1 MASQL
6 KEENE
11 IKIFI
16 LYLLDKIGYPLDYPS
31 IGSIMMQDGVVNF
44 FDFAQCFFALVDAGH
59 IREIIVDDDNGSA
72 EEENGKADTEDK
84 KTAKYTAEKA
94 GGGRADTASG
104 ESDKPNGTSDPS
116 DPSETAEAA
125 DDEEDTEPGAT
136 VLYEVTDTGR
146 QVARVL
152 SDNLMVAVREKGYR
166 SALRHLSFAKKGAYI
181 DSSYKPAGEGFT
193 VNCSIK
199 QKNGV
204 ILDLNV
210 HADSEY
216 QLNRMLRNFNDR
228 PEVIFRGIVALLSG
242 DVNYLFEQ

>member
-31 IGSIMMQDGVVNF
+31 IGSIMMQDGIVNF

-59 IREIIVDDDNGSA
+59 IREIVLEDDNDNAENTVASD
-72 EEENGKADTEDK
+72 EEEDV
-84 KTAKYTAEKA
+84 
-94 GGGRADTASG
+94 
-104 ESDKPNGTSDPS
+104 
-116 DPSETAEAA
+116 
-125 DDEEDTEPGAT
+125 EPGAT

-146 QVARVL
+146 EVARVL

-181 DSSYKPAGEGFT
+181 NHSYKPDGEGYLI
-193 VNCSIK
+193 NCSIK
-199 QKNGV
+199 QKSGV
-204 ILDLNV
+204 LLDLNI

-216 QLNRMLRNFNDR
+216 QLKRMLDNFSER

>member
-31 IGSIMMQDGVVNF
+31 IGSIMMQDGIVNF

-59 IREIIVDDDNGSA
+59 IREIVVEDENADPASA
-72 EEENGKADTEDK
+72 EQTDLA
-84 KTAKYTAEKA
+84 
-94 GGGRADTASG
+94 
-104 ESDKPNGTSDPS
+104 
-116 DPSETAEAA
+116 
-125 DDEEDTEPGAT
+125 DEEDMEPGAT

-146 QVARVL
+146 EVARVL

-166 SALRHLSFAKKGAYI
+166 SALRHLSFARKGAYI
-181 DSSYKPAGEGFT
+181 DTSYRPDGEGYLI
-193 VNCSIK
+193 NCSIK
-199 QKNGV
+199 HKGGV
-204 ILDLNV
+204 LLDLNV

-216 QLNRMLRNFNDR
+216 QLKRMLDNFSGR
-228 PEVIFRGIVALLSG
+228 PEVVFRGIVALLSG

>member
-31 IGSIMMQDGVVNF
+31 IGSIMMQDGIVNF

-59 IREIIVDDDNGSA
+59 IREIVLEDDNTESTA
-72 EEENGKADTEDK
+72 PSDEEEDV
-84 KTAKYTAEKA
+84 
-94 GGGRADTASG
+94 
-104 ESDKPNGTSDPS
+104 
-116 DPSETAEAA
+116 
-125 DDEEDTEPGAT
+125 EPGAT

-146 QVARVL
+146 EVARVL

-181 DSSYKPAGEGFT
+181 NHSYKPDGEGYLI
-193 VNCSIK
+193 NCSIK
-199 QKNGV
+199 QKSGV
-204 ILDLNV
+204 LLDLNI

-216 QLNRMLRNFNDR
+216 QLKRMLDNFSER

>member
-1 MASQL
+1 MASQI

-31 IGSIMMQDGVVNF
+31 IGSIMMQDGIVNF
-44 FDFAQCFFALVDAGH
+44 FDFAQCFWALVDAGH
-59 IREIIVDDDNGSA
+59 IRQIVT
-72 EEENGKADTEDK
+72 ENNETD
-84 KTAKYTAEKA
+84 
-94 GGGRADTASG
+94 G
-104 ESDKPNGTSDPS
+104 E
-116 DPSETAEAA
+116 A
-125 DDEEDTEPGAT
+125 DDTDDIDETDEPEPGTT

-146 QVARVL
+146 EVARVL

-166 SALRHLSFAKKGAYI
+166 SALRHLSFARMGAYI
-181 DSSYKPAGEGFT
+181 DQSYKPDGDGFL

-199 QKNGV
+199 QRGGV
-204 ILDLNV
+204 LLDLNV

-216 QLNRMLRNFNDR
+216 QLKRMLENFSER
-228 PEVIFRGIVALLSG
+228 PEVVFRGIVALLSG

>member
-31 IGSIMMQDGVVNF
+31 IGSIMMQDGIVNF

-59 IREIIVDDDNGSA
+59 IREIVLEDDNDNDENTVASD
-72 EEENGKADTEDK
+72 EEEDV
-84 KTAKYTAEKA
+84 
-94 GGGRADTASG
+94 
-104 ESDKPNGTSDPS
+104 
-116 DPSETAEAA
+116 
-125 DDEEDTEPGAT
+125 EPGAT

-146 QVARVL
+146 EVARVL

-181 DSSYKPAGEGFT
+181 NHSYKPDGEGYLI
-193 VNCSIK
+193 NCSIK
-199 QKNGV
+199 QKSGV
-204 ILDLNV
+204 LLDLNI

-216 QLNRMLRNFNDR
+216 QLKRMLDNFSER

>member
-31 IGSIMMQDGVVNF
+31 IGSIMMQDGIVNF

-59 IREIIVDDDNGSA
+59 IREIIVDDDSA
-72 EEENGKADTEDK
+72 EKPEKADAAD
-84 KTAKYTAEKA
+84 ATAE
-94 GGGRADTASG
+94 
-104 ESDKPNGTSDPS
+104 E
-116 DPSETAEAA
+116 
-125 DDEEDTEPGAT
+125 DDDTEPGAT

-146 QVARVL
+146 QVAQVL

-166 SALRHLSFAKKGAYI
+166 SALRHLSFARKGAYV
-181 DSSYKPAGEGFT
+181 DSSYKPDGDGFL
-193 VNCSIK
+193 VNFSIK
-199 QKNGV
+199 QKGKV
-204 ILDLNV
+204 ILDLNL

-216 QLNRMLRNFNDR
+216 QLNRMLRNYSDR